1 MFNLLLGWG
10 IEWDFDR
17 MGGMEINLSNWLSQ
31 GCMELLLTGR
41 PLWKLLCQGRG
52 WRIEEFGM
60 FVLFGNLMIG
70 RWMKGCIFF
79 VSWEPILLQW
89 MLETRWDGSWSLM
102 GILTSGR
109 IITSCEILPQLS
121 FLGKVYGE

>member
-1 MFNLLLGWG
+1 MFSLLLGWG

-17 MGGMEINLSNWLSQ
+17 MGGMEINLSNWLSR

-52 WRIEEFGM
+52 QRIEEFGM

-102 GILTSGR
+102 GILTSSR

-121 FLGKVYGE
+121 FLGKEYGE